1 QIPAALDF
9 LRSLP
14 AFLSPYTI
22 IPHFLSQYE
31 KKGHQ
36 KVTFFD
42 RLKRRRTALGCA
54 AALYSSVFS
63 RSFWR
68 RRP

>member
-1 QIPAALDF
+1 ALDF

-42 RLKRRRTALGCA
+42 RLKGPPVYRESPCCFRIL
-54 AALYSSVFS
+54 VNNFIE
-63 RSFWR
+63 
-68 RRP
+68 